1 MLLSIDRVL
10 QLLAEG
16 KSVEKISELADCET
30 SDVISL
36 IEEARELIHRHEKA
50 SGRRKVI
57 IKKKKG
63 APDGEVSAA
72 DDEVSREVMSGAELA
87 AIPVNASLTM
97 YINGISDAESGNAG
111 IGIVIFDHENRQV
124 GKVCDFIGRRSDA
137 AAEYVALIRALKLA
151 EYFRV
156 SELKIR
162 TDSGRI
168 VRQVKGGQEIRN
180 STLKALA
187 DQAGGIISRINNFRL
202 EQIPRSQNDKADYL
216 AKKASE
222 KNR

>member
-16 KSVEKISELADCET
+16 KSLEKISELAECES
-30 SDVISL
+30 SDVVSL

-50 SGRRKVI
+50 SGRRKLI

-63 APDGEVSAA
+63 AFENELSSA

-97 YINGISDAESGNAG
+97 YVNGVSDGDTGNAG

-124 GKVCDFIGRRSDA
+124 GKVSDFIGRRSDA

-168 VRQVKGGQEIRN
+168 VRQVSGGQEIKN
-180 STLKALA
+180 NTLKDLA
-187 DQAGGIISRINNFRL
+187 AQSAGIIGRIKNFRL
-202 EQIPRSQNDKADYL
+202 EQIPRSQNDKAEYL
-216 AKKASE
+216 ARKGSE
-222 KNR
+222 KSR

>member
-16 KSVEKISELADCET
+16 KSIERISELADCE
-30 SDVISL
+30 SADVVAL
-36 IEEARELIHRHEKA
+36 IEEARELIHRHEKV

-57 IKKKKG
+57 IKKKKSSG
-63 APDGEVSAA
+63 DDNISTE

-87 AIPVNASLTM
+87 AIPVNSSLTM
-97 YINGISDAESGNAG
+97 YINGASDGESGNAG

-124 GKVCDFIGRRSDA
+124 GKVCDYIGRRSEN

-162 TDSGRI
+162 TDSGPV
-168 VRQVKGGQEIRN
+168 VRQMTGRQVIKN
-180 STLKALA
+180 STLGQLA
-187 DQAGGIISRINNFRL
+187 DQASAIIRNIKNFRL
-202 EQIPRSQNDKADYL
+202 EQIPRNQNDKADYL

>member
-16 KSVEKISELADCET
+16 KSLEKISELADCDAT
-30 SDVISL
+30 DVVTL
-36 IEEARELIHRHEKA
+36 IEEARELIHKHEKA

-57 IKKKKG
+57 IRKKKG
-63 APDGEVSAA
+63 AGESDLTPAE
-72 DDEVSREVMSGAELA
+72 DEVSREVMSGAELA

-97 YINGISDAESGNAG
+97 YINGISDEESGNAG

-124 GKVCDFIGRRSDA
+124 GKVSDFIGRRSDA

-168 VRQVKGGQEIRN
+168 VRQISGGQEIRN
-180 STLKALA
+180 NTLKGLA
-187 DQAGGIISRINNFRL
+187 DQAAGIITKIRNFRL
-202 EQIPRSQNDKADYL
+202 ELIPRSQNDKADYL
-216 AKKASE
+216 AKKGSE

>member
-16 KSVEKISELADCET
+16 KSLEKISELADCET
-30 SDVISL
+30 ADVVNL

-50 SGRRKVI
+50 TGRRKVI

-63 APDGEVSAA
+63 SGDNGLSSP

-87 AIPVNASLTM
+87 AIPVNSSLTM
-97 YINGISDAESGNAG
+97 YINGISDADTGNAG

-124 GKVCDFIGRRSDA
+124 GKVSDYIGRRSDA

-168 VRQVKGGQEIRN
+168 VRQVTGGQEIKN
-180 STLKALA
+180 ATLKGLA
-187 DQAGGIISRINNFRL
+187 DQAVAIMAKISNFRL
-202 EQIPRSQNDKADYL
+202 EQISRSQNDKADYL
-216 AKKASE
+216 AKKGSE
-222 KNR
+222 KSR

>member
-16 KSVEKISELADCET
+16 KSLEKISELADCES
-30 SDVISL
+30 SDVVSL
-36 IEEARELIHRHEKA
+36 IEEARELIHRHEKV
-50 SGRRKVI
+50 SGRRKLI

-63 APDGEVSAA
+63 AFENELSSA

-97 YINGISDAESGNAG
+97 YVNGISDNETGNAG
-111 IGIVIFDHENRQV
+111 IGIVIFDHESRQV
-124 GKVCDFIGRRSDA
+124 GKVSDFIGRRSDA

-168 VRQVKGGQEIRN
+168 VRQVSGGQEIKN
-180 STLKALA
+180 NTLKDLA
-187 DQAGGIISRINNFRL
+187 AQSAAIIAKIKNFRL
-202 EQIPRSQNDKADYL
+202 EQIPRSQNDKAEYL
-216 AKKASE
+216 AKKGSE
-222 KNR
+222 KSR

>member
-16 KSVEKISELADCET
+16 KSIEKISELADCGT
-30 SDVISL
+30 ADVVSL

-50 SGRRKVI
+50 SGRRKLI
-57 IKKKKG
+57 IKNKKSADQKG
-63 APDGEVSAA
+63 PVSA
-72 DDEVSREVMSGAELA
+72 DDEVSHEVMSGTELA
-87 AIPVNASLTM
+87 AIPVSASLTM
-97 YINGISDAESGNAG
+97 YIHGMSDPESGNAG

-124 GKVCDFIGRRSDA
+124 GKVSDFVGRRSEA

-162 TDSGRI
+162 TDSGRM
-168 VRQVKGGQEIRN
+168 VRQFSGGQEIKN
-180 STLKALA
+180 ATLRGLA
-187 DQAGGIISRINNFRL
+187 DQASVITDRIGHFRL
-202 EQIPRSQNDKADYL
+202 ELIPRSQNDKADFL
-216 AKKASE
+216 ARKGSE
-222 KNR
+222 KSR

>member
-30 SDVISL
+30 SDVVSL

-57 IKKKKG
+57 IKKKKDS
-63 APDGEVSAA
+63 PENEPSSA
-72 DDEVSREVMSGAELA
+72 DDEVAREVMSGTELA

-97 YINGISDAESGNAG
+97 YITGVSDADSGNAG

-124 GKVCDFIGRRSDA
+124 GKVSDFVGRRSDA
-137 AAEYVALIRALKLA
+137 SAEYVALIRALKLA

-168 VRQVKGGQEIRN
+168 VRQVKGGQEIKN
-180 STLKALA
+180 STLKGLA
-187 DQAGGIISRINNFRL
+187 DQAAAIISRIKNFRL

-216 AKKASE
+216 ARKGSE

>member
-16 KSVEKISELADCET
+16 KSIEKISELADCES
-30 SDVISL
+30 SDVVSL

-57 IKKKKG
+57 IKKKMG
-63 APDGEVSAA
+63 TFENGLLSA
-72 DDEVSREVMSGAELA
+72 DDEVSREVMSGVELA

-97 YINGISDAESGNAG
+97 YINGISDGDSGNAG

-124 GKVCDFIGRRSDA
+124 GKVSDFIGRRSDA

-168 VRQVKGGQEIRN
+168 IRQISGGQEIRN
-180 STLKALA
+180 NTLKDLA
-187 DQAGGIISRINNFRL
+187 AQASAIIGSIKNFRL
-202 EQIPRSQNDKADYL
+202 EQIPRDQNDKADYL
-216 AKKASE
+216 AKKGSE
-222 KNR
+222 KSR

>member
-10 QLLAEG
+10 QLLGEG
-16 KSVEKISELADCET
+16 KSLDRISELANC
-30 SDVISL
+30 DVGDVVTL
-36 IEEARELIHRHEKA
+36 IEEARELIHKHEKV

-57 IKKKKG
+57 IKKKKN
-63 APDGEVSAA
+63 ADDNELSAA
-72 DDEVSREVMSGAELA
+72 DTEVSNEVMAGAELA
-87 AIPVNASLTM
+87 AIPVNSSLTM
-97 YINGISDAESGNAG
+97 YINGVSDGNPGNAG

-124 GKVCDFIGRRSDA
+124 GKVCDFIGRRTDA

-156 SELKIR
+156 SELKVR
-162 TDSGRI
+162 TDSKRI
-168 VRQVKGGQEIRN
+168 VRQVLGGQQIT
-180 STLKALA
+180 SHTLKELA
-187 DQAGGIISRINNFRL
+187 NEAAAIIAKIRNFRL

-216 AKKASE
+216 ARKGSE